1 VLNLAEWSAVLHLST
16 MWAFDKVRDLAI
28 DQIDGL
34 TQPAMDRLDLAMKCQ
49 VSKWLEPAYVELCT
63 REELLTLEDAE
74 RLGIRRFCALSQI
87 REKRGRAIK
96 SGSYCGRCGG
106 SNIYCY
112 SGCGEVNDTIPSSME
127 SNQFR
132 PSTNFNVTDAIRG
145 YPELDVIYS

>member
-1 VLNLAEWSAVLHLST
+1 

-112 SGCGEVNDTIPSSME
+112 SGCGGVNICSKD
-127 SNQFR
+127 SNQPQ
-132 PSTNFNVTDAIRG
+132 PSTEFEVTDAIRG
-145 YPELDVIYS
+145 YPELDVISS